1 MPEEAHDR
9 RVGTSRPGGALR
21 WQGVGPEP
29 FERIVDAHGAT
40 VWRVCRALL
49 GPIDA
54 DDAWSAT
61 FLSALAAW
69 PRLRPG
75 SDVGAWLVTIAH
87 RKAIDVHRDRAR
99 HAVSV
104 GSVPDRPVAVG
115 PQDAHAAL
123 GFAGRA
129 PELWEAVSTLPD
141 RQRSAVALHHVA
153 GLPYVEVGEVLGCS
167 DAAARRAAADG
178 IAALRRRF
186 PSRTDLDGGG
196 P

>member
-1 MPEEAHDR
+1 MAHR
-9 RVGTSRPGGALR
+9 RTGTSHREDPLR
-21 WQGVGPEP
+21 WQRVGPQP

-49 GPIDA
+49 GPADA

-75 SDVGAWLVTIAH
+75 SDVRAWLVTIAH

-99 HAVSV
+99 HAVP
-104 GSVPDRPVAVG
+104 VPAV
-115 PQDAHAAL
+115 PEAAHAGAQHDPHTAL
-123 GFAGRA
+123 GFGGRE
-129 PELWEAVSTLPD
+129 PELWEAVRALPD

-153 GLPYVEVGEVLGCS
+153 GLPHAAVAEALGCS
-167 DAAARRAAADG
+167 DAAARRAASDG

-186 PSRTDLDGGG
+186 PSPEQLHGDE